1 MSYTTYVTHA
11 ALIGGFVSVTVCVFF
26 HFVLQGYSRAT
37 QFKIA
42 AAFRLF
48 PGLMELCISRRL
60 NLAIGISDEVG
71 QNMRTGPGET

>member
-1 MSYTTYVTHA
+1 M
-11 ALIGGFVSVTVCVFF
+11 SVTVCLFF
-26 HFVLQGYSRAT
+26 HVFLQGYSRAT

-71 QNMRTGPGET
+71 QTRYWSKAGC